1 MTENELLD
9 LLTDVRGDYIAQTE
23 AFRQGKLQ
31 KKRSPR
37 LLPIAAIFAVVLL
50 AGAAIQAF
58 LVPNWKQGTEEPEM
72 QSFAATAA
80 EAETAVE
87 ESTWQLEILDGT
99 GSFYSQDCEKE
110 MTFPSYT
117 EEVQRQRETNRISP
131 WRYAI
136 LDMDGNGTQELVIQ
150 YRMVDN
156 GDFYGEEQTL
166 VFWQTD
172 QRILERGYYTRQM
185 RHIRADGAFYWSGS
199 SSNSGWARLTG
210 LDGENP
216 SEMNIP
222 EDQWDQPEA
231 DWHSFDGGD
240 AHSQAGPSAD
250 ELLRLREREIT
261 YVDGEGNVAALETE
275 LFIGRGYSIYVPKEG
290 WTYTQET
297 YGGLL
302 ADKWTYDWN
311 PEINLRIVRVGGN
324 YDRAEAWIRETESAW
339 SFFWD
344 EQGGLYGERDGKD
357 MNVSFY
363 PKEVDTIVALC
374 AFPVEAYE
382 GGGRTLSV
390 LVDTFSRWPTE
401 VDMLYPEATE

>member
-9 LLTDVRGDYIAQTE
+9 LLTDVRSDYIAQTE

-87 ESTWQLEILDGT
+87 ESTWQLEILNGT
-99 GSFYSQDCEKE
+99 GSFYSQDYKKE
-110 MTFPSYT
+110 MTFTSYT

-156 GDFYGEEQTL
+156 GYFYGEEQTL
-166 VFWQTD
+166 VFWQAD
-172 QRILERGYYTRQM
+172 QQILERGYYTRQM
-185 RHIRADGAFYWSGS
+185 SHIRADGAFYWSGS

-210 LDGENP
+210 LDGVDP
-216 SEMNIP
+216 GEMNIP

-261 YVDGEGNVAALETE
+261 YIDGEGNAAAMETE
-275 LFIGRGYSIYVPKEG
+275 LFIGRGYSIYIPKEG

-324 YDRAEAWIRETESAW
+324 YDRAEAWVRETESAW

-374 AFPVEAYE
+374 AFPMEAYE

-401 VDMLYPEATE
+401 VDMKYPEE

>member
-9 LLTDVRGDYIAQTE
+9 LLTGVRSDYIAQTE
-23 AFRQGKLQ
+23 AFRQGKIK
-31 KKRSPR
+31 KKRTFR

-50 AGAAIQAF
+50 AGAAIRFF
-58 LVPNWKQGTEEPEM
+58 LVPNWKQDPEM
-72 QSFAATAA
+72 QSALATAA
-80 EAETAVE
+80 ESKTMKKEAA
-87 ESTWQLEILDGT
+87 WQSEILDGT
-99 GSFYSQDCEKE
+99 KAFYSQDYKKE

-117 EEVQRQRETNRISP
+117 ETLQQEQEISLVSP
-131 WRYAI
+131 WRYA
-136 LDMDGNGTQELVIQ
+136 LVDMDGNGTQELVIQ
-150 YRMVDN
+150 YRLEEN
-156 GDFYGEEQTL
+156 GSFYGEWQTL
-166 VFWQTD
+166 VFWQQD
-172 QRILERGYYTRQM
+172 EQILERMYGVRQM
-185 RHIRADGAFYWSGS
+185 HAIRADGAFYRFGS
-199 SSNSGWARLTG
+199 DIKEGWARLTG
-210 LDGENP
+210 LDGEDP

-261 YVDGEGNVAALETE
+261 YVDGEGNDAALETE
-275 LFIGRGYSIYVPKEG
+275 LFIGRGYSIYIPKEG

-297 YGGLL
+297 YGGLT

-311 PEINLRIVRVGGN
+311 PEINLRIVRVTGN
-324 YDRAEAWIRETESAW
+324 YDRAAAWVRETESAW

-344 EQGGLYGERDGKD
+344 EQGGLYGERDGKV

-401 VDMLYPEATE
+401 VDMLYPAE

>member
-9 LLTDVRGDYIAQTE
+9 LLTDVRSDYIAQTE
-23 AFRQGKLQ
+23 VFRQGKIK
-31 KKRSPR
+31 KKRTFR

-50 AGAAIQAF
+50 AGAAIRAF
-58 LVPNWKQGTEEPEM
+58 LVPNWKQGTEELEM

-80 EAETAVE
+80 KAEMAVE
-87 ESTWQLEILDGT
+87 DSTWQMEILNGT
-99 GSFYSQDCEKE
+99 GSFYSQDYEKE

-117 EEVQRQRETNRISP
+117 ETLQQEQEISRVSP

-150 YRMVDN
+150 YRLDEN
-156 GDFYGEEQTL
+156 GSFYGEWQTL
-166 VFWQTD
+166 VFWQMD
-172 QRILERGYYTRQM
+172 QRILERGYNVRQM
-185 RHIRADGAFYWSGS
+185 HGIRADGAFYRFGS
-199 SSNSGWARLTG
+199 DIKEGWAKLTG
-210 LDGENP
+210 LDGDDP
-216 SEMNIP
+216 GEMNIP

-250 ELLRLREREIT
+250 ELLRVREREIT
-261 YVDGEGNVAALETE
+261 YVDGEGNDAALETE
-275 LFIGRGYSIYVPKEG
+275 LFIGRGYSIYVPKDG

-297 YGGLL
+297 YGGLT
-302 ADKWTYDWN
+302 ADKWTYDLN
-311 PEINLRIVRVGGN
+311 PEINLRIVRVMGTA
-324 YDRAEAWIRETESAW
+324 DRAAAWVRETESAW
-339 SFFWD
+339 SFFQD
-344 EQGGLYGERDGKD
+344 KQGGLYGERDGKV
-357 MNVSFY
+357 MNVNFY
-363 PKEVDTIVALC
+363 QGEVDTVTVLC
-374 AFPVEAYE
+374 SFPMEAYE